1 MPAIIGRVSV
11 AAPLAEALE
20 PLRSEPSRAA
30 ILLDVDGTLAP
41 IVRHADDAHVP
52 EPTRVPLIAVAKRY
66 GLVACVSGRQAAIA
80 RRIVSLGTIT
90 YVGNHGAEIL
100 RGGAT
105 EVEHDPEIAGWGR
118 RVQDFARGAMT
129 DELRRLR
136 VREEDKQVIAAL
148 HWRGAPDEAA
158 AEAAVMAVGAEAQ
171 AAGFW
176 THRGRKVLEIRPPVA
191 LDKGR
196 GITRLLAGQDLD
208 AALYVGDDLTD
219 LDAFAALRTLRDD
232 GALTTALCV
241 GVASDE
247 TPPALAESADLL
259 VDGPAGVRVLLSTLA
274 ASRH

>member
-1 MPAIIGRVSV
+1 MPAIIFCVSV
-11 AAPLAEALE
+11 AAPLVEALE
-20 PLRSEPSRAA
+20 PLRSDPRRAA

-66 GLVACVSGRQAAIA
+66 GLVACVSGRQASIA

-105 EVEHDPEIAGWGR
+105 EAELDPEIAAWAK
-118 RVQDFARGAMT
+118 RVQEFARDAMT
-129 DELRRLR
+129 DDLRFLR
-136 VREEDKQVIAAL
+136 VREEDKQVIAAF
-148 HWRGAPDEAA
+148 HWRGAPDETA
-158 AEAAVMAVGAEAQ
+158 AEAAVMELKAKAE

-176 THRGRKVLEIRPPVA
+176 THEGRKVLEIRPPVA

-196 GITRLLAGQDLD
+196 GVRRLLEGQGGLTSG
-208 AALYVGDDLTD
+208 LYVGDDLTD
-219 LDAFAALRTLRDD
+219 LDAFDALRELRDE
-232 GALTTALCV
+232 GVLATVLCV

-247 TPPALAESADLL
+247 TPPRLAESADLL
-259 VDGPAGVRVLLSTLA
+259 VDGPAGVRAMLSTLSA
-274 ASRH
+274 

>member
-1 MPAIIGRVSV
+1 VSV

-30 ILLDVDGTLAP
+30 VLLDVDGTLAP

-66 GLVACVSGRQAAIA
+66 GLVACVSGRQASIA

-105 EVEHDPEIAGWGR
+105 EVEHDPEIASWAQ
-118 RVQDFARGAMT
+118 RVQDFARSAMT
-129 DELRRLR
+129 DELQRLR
-136 VREEDKQVIAAL
+136 VREEDKDVIAAF

-158 AEAAVMAVGAEAQ
+158 AEQAVMAIKADAE

-176 THRGRKVLEIRPPVA
+176 THEGRKVLEIRPPVA

-196 GITRLLAGQDLD
+196 GIRRLLADQDQID

-219 LDAFAALRTLRDD
+219 LDAFDALRALRDD
-232 GALTTALCV
+232 GALTTTLCV

-247 TPPALAESADLL
+247 TPPRLAESADML
-259 VDGPAGVRVLLSTLA
+259 VDGPAGVRAMLSMLA
-274 ASRH
+274 A